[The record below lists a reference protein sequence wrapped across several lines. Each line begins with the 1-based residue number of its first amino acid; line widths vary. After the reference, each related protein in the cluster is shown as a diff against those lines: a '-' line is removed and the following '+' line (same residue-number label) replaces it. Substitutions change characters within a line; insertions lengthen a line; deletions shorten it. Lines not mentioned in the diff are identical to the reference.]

1 MIGKKFGMLTI
12 IGNDNERKG
21 YVICKC
27 DCGKTKSIRKTSL
40 TKKRYPTTSCG
51 CKQSKL
57 ASKIGKKTIHKNSE
71 KQIQTNLAYN
81 TNIQVIKTE
90 KPPKNNTSGHKGVS
104 WSKEKKS
111 WYVYIQLHG
120 KRIRLGYYKDKEQAV
135 QVREKAEKE
144 FYQPILEKALTKKQ

>member
-1 MIGKKFGMLTI
+1 MLTI
-12 IGNDNERKG
+12 ISNNNERKG

-81 TNIQVIKTE
+81 TNIQVIKT
-90 KPPKNNTSGHKGVS
+90 KTPPKNNISGQKGVC
-104 WSKEKKS
+104 WSKEKQS
-111 WYVYIQLHG
+111 WFAYLQIHH
-120 KRIRLGYYKDKEQAV
+120 KRICLGYFKDKDEAIKT
-135 QVREKAEKE
+135 RKEAEEK
-144 FYQPILEKALTKKQ
+144 YYTPILEKALTSKK